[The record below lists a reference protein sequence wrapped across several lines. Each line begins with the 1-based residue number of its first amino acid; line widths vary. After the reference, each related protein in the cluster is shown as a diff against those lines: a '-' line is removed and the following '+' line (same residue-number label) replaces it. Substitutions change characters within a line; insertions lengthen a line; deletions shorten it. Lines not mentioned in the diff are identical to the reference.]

1 MSEKNLPIKVVLQKA
16 TDTQKNKGGGD
27 TKFFGEVTLELQQE
41 IIDKFE
47 KIASFYEDVFNEN
60 ELVPAVGKITVKQEA
75 IAKSHKPNDLCRNC
89 PIIGS
94 EDLNEIYIKV
104 SKKSI
109 EETVSLIQNPP
120 SKKFRANLTAISD
133 IQPITTDE
141 KISENL
147 VQMSMQ
153 GQFDAVKNK
162 IKIKFFDFG
171 DDFDNN
177 QIMGYVMKKLSEFG
191 FAEKHELIT
200 YGGRIKYI
208 KVEVNSYEDVI
219 KIASVNGVKSVD
231 FFQEYS
237 LPLSEFVGTDLHLL
251 LDSEYSDS
259 ETRIGIIDG
268 GISEEN
274 PFLKPYIVAREEYV
288 GESYRNPSHATF
300 IASTIQYGNQLNGIA
315 AAEPQRFKFVDI
327 VAIPNGDKTFGPI
340 DTIGEE
346 DLMEIIEEVMDKY
359 AVNTKIWNI

>member
-109 EETVSLIQNPP
+109 EETVSLIQDPP

-147 VQMSMQ
+147 VQMSRQ
-153 GQFDAVKNK
+153 GQFDDVKSK
-162 IKIKFFDFG
+162 IKIKFFPFSA
-171 DDFDNN
+171 NN
-177 QIMGYVMKKLSEFG
+177 FAVASPIPELAPVINVYFFPFFYFLSIFKKL
-191 FAEKHELIT
+191 
-200 YGGRIKYI
+200 
-208 KVEVNSYEDVI
+208 
-219 KIASVNGVKSVD
+219 
-231 FFQEYS
+231 
-237 LPLSEFVGTDLHLL
+237 
-251 LDSEYSDS
+251 
-259 ETRIGIIDG
+259 
-268 GISEEN
+268 
-274 PFLKPYIVAREEYV
+274 
-288 GESYRNPSHATF
+288 
-300 IASTIQYGNQLNGIA
+300 
-315 AAEPQRFKFVDI
+315 
-327 VAIPNGDKTFGPI
+327 
-340 DTIGEE
+340 
-346 DLMEIIEEVMDKY
+346 
-359 AVNTKIWNI
+359 